1 MLSDSIAYI
10 ELYYHNL
17 FLFLFYVQIMN
28 VLIAEVIKDT
38 HLKNDVYIKI
48 VPNVQVIDAFDTC
61 HKLGQI
67 SI

>member
-1 MLSDSIAYI
+1 MLFLLSDSIAYI

-48 VPNVQVIDAFDTC
+48 VP
-61 HKLGQI
+61 
-67 SI
+67 